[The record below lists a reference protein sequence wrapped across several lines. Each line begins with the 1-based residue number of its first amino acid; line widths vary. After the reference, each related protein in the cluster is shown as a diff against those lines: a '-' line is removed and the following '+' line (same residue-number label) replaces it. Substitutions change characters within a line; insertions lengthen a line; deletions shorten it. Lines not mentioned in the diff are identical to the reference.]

1 MKNKLMI
8 AFALLTLT
16 AGSLLSVQAQN
27 RQVEVPN
34 KILTVNPYS
43 LKCAPYHSGDVGAV
57 VNLTN
62 VGKPIPAN
70 TTIKIK
76 TPGGTETYKYST
88 LFPTN
93 TTRSATASAGMAGP
107 CTAWVN

>member
-8 AFALLTLT
+8 ALAIFTLS
-16 AGSLLSVQAQN
+16 AASLLSVQAQN
-27 RQVEVPN
+27 SSQAQLPKN
-34 KILTVNPYS
+34 PTLNPYS
-43 LKCAPYHSGDVGAV
+43 LKCEPYHSGDVGAV

-62 VGKPIPAN
+62 TGKPIPAN

-76 TPGGTETYKYST
+76 TPGGTETYKYNT
-88 LFPTN
+88 LFPAN
-93 TTRSATASAGMAGP
+93 TTRSATASAGKAGP